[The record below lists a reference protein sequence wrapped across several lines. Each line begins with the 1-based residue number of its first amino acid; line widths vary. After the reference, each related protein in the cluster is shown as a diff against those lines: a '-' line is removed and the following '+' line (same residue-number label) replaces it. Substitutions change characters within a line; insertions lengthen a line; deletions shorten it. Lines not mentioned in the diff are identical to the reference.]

1 MLQQETQIVDEA
13 AESEGWRMPEWAKDV
28 VVAGPTGAL
37 LLYEAWSPLLNIID
51 YWREGLLEQA
61 IPLTVIAAVLAV
73 AVIGAV
79 AAVFR
84 KLRFK
89 FRVWPPRTDTKND

>member
-1 MLQQETQIVDEA
+1 M
-13 AESEGWRMPEWAKDV
+13 
-28 VVAGPTGAL
+28 
-37 LLYEAWSPLLNIID
+37 LYETWSPFLNIID

-61 IPLTVIAAVLAV
+61 IPLTAFAAVLAV

-79 AAVFR
+79 TAFFR

-89 FRVWPPRTDTKND
+89 LRVWPPRTDTKND